1 MARDF
6 YEVLGVGRNADQSEI
21 QRAYRKLART
31 HHPDVNKDPSAEA
44 RFKEISEAYDVLSDP
59 DLRKRYDAFGEDF
72 RRVPPDVSPEEW
84 RRAQAYASAG
94 AGGGPGA
101 GRPFGSGGVR
111 YTDLGEDIDLE
122 DLLGGIFGGRGRRAD
137 WGPMPGS
144 DQEFEAEISL
154 EEAYHG
160 TQRSLTITGPEGQ
173 RTLDVNIPAGVINGQ
188 RIRLRGQGGRGT
200 GGGEPGDLYLIIR
213 LAPHPR
219 YRVSGRDLSATLPL
233 SAWEAALGAA
243 VRVDT
248 PGGSATVNVPAG
260 TSSGRR
266 LRLKGHG
273 LPNRRGEPGDFY
285 AEAQIRVPSSLTP
298 EERRLFDELR
308 ERSTFDPRRQQ

>member
-1 MARDF
+1 MAPDF
-6 YEVLGVGRNADQSEI
+6 YAALGVGKNADQSEI

-84 RRAQAYASAG
+84 RRAQAYAGAG
-94 AGGGPGA
+94 AGGGPGP
-101 GRPFGSGGVR
+101 GGPFRPGGVR
-111 YTDLGEDIDLE
+111 FTNVSEDVDLD
-122 DLLGGIFGGRGRRAD
+122 DLLGSIFGGRRGPTA

-154 EEAYHG
+154 EEAYSG
-160 TQRSLTITGPEGQ
+160 TQRSLTITGPDSQ
-173 RTLDVNIPAGVINGQ
+173 RTLDVNIPAGVIDGQ

-213 LAPHPR
+213 IAPHPR

-233 SAWEAALGAA
+233 SPWEAALGAT

-248 PGGSATVNVPAG
+248 PGGAATVNVPAG

-266 LRLKGHG
+266 LRLKGRG

-285 AEAQIRVPSSLTP
+285 AEAQIRVPVSLTA
-298 EERRLFDELR
+298 EERRLLEELR
-308 ERSTFDPRRQQ
+308 EHSKFDPRRQ

>member
-1 MARDF
+1 MAPDF
-6 YEVLGVGRNADQSEI
+6 YAVLGVGKNADQSEI

-84 RRAQAYASAG
+84 RRAQAYAGAG
-94 AGGGPGA
+94 AGGGPGP
-101 GRPFGSGGVR
+101 GGPFRPGGVR
-111 YTDLGEDIDLE
+111 FTDVSEDVDLD
-122 DLLGGIFGGRGRRAD
+122 DLLGSIFGGRRGPTA

-154 EEAYHG
+154 EEAYSG
-160 TQRSLTITGPEGQ
+160 TQRSLTITGPDSQ
-173 RTLDVNIPAGVINGQ
+173 RTLDVNIPAGVIDGQ

-213 LAPHPR
+213 IAPHPR

-233 SAWEAALGAA
+233 SPWEAALGAT

-248 PGGSATVNVPAG
+248 PGGAATVNVPAG

-266 LRLKGHG
+266 LRLKGRG

-285 AEAQIRVPSSLTP
+285 AEAQIRVPASLTA
-298 EERRLFDELR
+298 EERRLLEELR
-308 ERSTFDPRRQQ
+308 EHSKFDPRRQ